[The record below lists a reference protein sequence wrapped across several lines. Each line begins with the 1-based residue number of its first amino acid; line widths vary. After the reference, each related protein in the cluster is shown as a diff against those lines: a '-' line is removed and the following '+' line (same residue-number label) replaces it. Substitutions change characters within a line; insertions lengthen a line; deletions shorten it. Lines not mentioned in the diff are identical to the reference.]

1 MLEIKVF
8 IEASALVDAINNL
21 ANALSKKNE
30 LSSPAFTDEID
41 AKKGLENSKTEQPSE
56 PTTPTPSVPLAQP
69 PQYTVEQIMQAGAT
83 LMDAG
88 KVNDLIALLQSFGI
102 QAVKDLKPEQ
112 LGAFATELRKLGAK
126 I

>member
-1 MLEIKVF
+1 
-8 IEASALVDAINNL
+8 
-21 ANALSKKNE
+21 
-30 LSSPAFTDEID
+30 
-41 AKKGLENSKTEQPSE
+41 
-56 PTTPTPSVPLAQP
+56 
-69 PQYTVEQIMQAGAT
+69 MQAGAT